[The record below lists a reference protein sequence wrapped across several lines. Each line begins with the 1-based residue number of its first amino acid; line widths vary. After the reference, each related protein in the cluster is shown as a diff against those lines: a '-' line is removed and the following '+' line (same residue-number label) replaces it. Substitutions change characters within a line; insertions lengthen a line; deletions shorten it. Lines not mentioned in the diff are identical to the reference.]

1 MYIFQK
7 LFVIIATTFIFTC
20 AHLLPEDSISDDAEQ
35 LNREKRDDSINI
47 FKTFPFVDVGPAQVM
62 LQDEDDP
69 NDIEEEEEEIEM
81 LRTASSSKSLVLPT
95 PSVRTA
101 SVVPTATIFAS
112 NQTSAVKPMLTST
125 LSATINSS
133 IPSPYFSASLFS
145 LISAQKTLLGPSS
158 STITLRISPTASSKI
173 PALMTSSSTY
183 PAASSVVTN
192 TATSPAVIK
201 PSPVKIEA
209 VTPSASEVIEPMIKM
224 MIMSAE
230 GPQIPNEIG
239 YGDEIERAQTGEE
252 AEIKNIRFLYS
263 NILLPV
269 LSGLFGALLIT
280 VGIVIYRYIRR
291 RNLKKVRYYGGKP
304 AAGLYRLDHMSL
316 LSDMSSDEEY

>member
-7 LFVIIATTFIFTC
+7 LFVIIATTCIFTW

-47 FKTFPFVDVGPAQVM
+47 FKTFPFLDVGPAQVM
-62 LQDEDDP
+62 LQDEDDS
-69 NDIEEEEEEIEM
+69 NDIDEEEEEIEM

-101 SVVPTATIFAS
+101 FVVPTATIFAS
-112 NQTSAVKPMLTST
+112 NQTSAVQPTTPMLTT
-125 LSATINSS
+125 LSATINSN

-145 LISAQKTLLGPSS
+145 LISVQKTLLRPSNS
-158 STITLRISPTASSKI
+158 TLRISPTASSEI
-173 PALMTSSSTY
+173 AALMTSSSTY

-192 TATSPAVIK
+192 TPTSPTIIK
-201 PSPVKIEA
+201 PSSVKIEA

-263 NILLPV
+263 TIFLPV